1 MGTTKLYHVRWRAG
15 QSVVREHSFTS
26 APLAIAFF
34 SLDAATCLGVLETD
48 RLTIYTQDGS
58 SYSAAL
64 PCKPHA
70 LWPLRRGLVIE
81 PEWLVSGVDAPL
93 LLIERPLDEPQ
104 PVDATAAGHFIHEST
119 ILRSDAPRSR
129 LLAHDLTR
137 RRHVLWAIDVTTTT
151 PAFVWFG
158 SRMQAWRQRSRLA
171 TSSHRQTVSRR
182 RSCFWCNLPTASYT
196 VTHCRQPALD
206 RLYSEGSPSHR
217 FPQSARNRSQ
227 HRLHRWSP
235 RRSSFS
241 RLPAS

>member
-119 ILRSDAPRSR
+119 ILRSDAP
-129 LLAHDLTR
+129 L
-137 RRHVLWAIDVTTTT
+137 
-151 PAFVWFG
+151 F
-158 SRMQAWRQRSRLA
+158 Q
-171 TSSHRQTVSRR
+171 
-182 RSCFWCNLPTASYT
+182 LPT
-196 VTHCRQPALD
+196 C
-206 RLYSEGSPSHR
+206 
-217 FPQSARNRSQ
+217 
-227 HRLHRWSP
+227 
-235 RRSSFS
+235 
-241 RLPAS
+241 